1 MKTLTIT
8 NKSLGKRLSLGIL
21 VFALVLSTSALVAS
35 YVYFKARTDS
45 YYENMGRMTLHTA
58 EVELNPNEALNYR
71 NTLVEDARY
80 ASICDALVQVRNA
93 HPGVRRLYM
102 MYFTDQGGTY
112 IYDADKTSE
121 RNALG
126 QTEKIENY
134 YAIKTAA
141 LIGEKIPSRVLNKKE
156 GAFLSMSQPVFT
168 SKDSLVGYLIADL
181 PMHQI
186 MGERKDFL
194 WNVSLPLFGFSLLWC
209 VFFFLWLYI
218 RVISPIR
225 VISRAIKNDT
235 LQAGEDSEVHT
246 GDEIESLYHLIQKR
260 ETSMAASF
268 SMNFKKTW
276 KREHDALTELYNK
289 EKFESLEGTEY
300 QNLSSVGII
309 FVDINN
315 LKMLNEI
322 YGRPVGD
329 IVIKKAARHV
339 DRFLED
345 HSQGFRMGG
354 DEFLIVCPNILEGAF
369 INIVQLLKDSSPA
382 LNRSGDAVHCSLAI
396 GYSFAAEPPVNMEEV
411 MARAEMAMYA
421 EKKRIKE
428 EQDSQNG

>member
-1 MKTLTIT
+1 MKTLAVA
-8 NKSLGKRLSLGIL
+8 NKSLGKRLFWGIL
-21 VFALVLSTSALVAS
+21 VFAIVLSTSALVAS

-45 YYENMGRMTLHTA
+45 YYKNMGRMILHTA
-58 EVELNPNEALNYR
+58 VVGLNPNEALSYR
-71 NTLVEDARY
+71 KSLVEDARY
-80 ASICDALVQVRNA
+80 ASICEALVQVRSA
-93 HPGVRRLYM
+93 HPEVRRLYM
-102 MYFTDQGGTY
+102 MYFTEQGGVY
-112 IYDADKTSE
+112 IYDAEKTSE

-126 QTEKIENY
+126 QTEKIEDY
-134 YAIKTAA
+134 YEIKTAA
-141 LIGEKIPSRVLNKKE
+141 LIGEKIPNRVLNKKE
-156 GAFLSMSQPVFT
+156 GAFLSMSQPIFT

-194 WNVSLPLFGFSLLWC
+194 WKVSLPLFGLSLLWC
-209 VFFFLWLYI
+209 AFFFLWLYI

-235 LQAGEDSEVHT
+235 LQTGEGSEVHT
-246 GDEIESLYHLIQKR
+246 GDEIESLYYLIQKR
-260 ETSMAASF
+260 EKSMATSF
-268 SMNFKKTW
+268 SALFKKTW

-300 QNLSSVGII
+300 KSLSSVGII
-309 FVDINN
+309 YVDINN

-329 IVIKKAARHV
+329 IVIKKTARHV

-354 DEFLIVCPNILEGAF
+354 DEFLIVCPNIAEGVF

-382 LNRSGDAVHCSLAI
+382 LNRSSDAVHCSLAI
-396 GYSFAAEPPVNMEEV
+396 GYSFAEEPVNLEDV
-411 MARAEMAMYA
+411 MAHAEMAMYA

-428 EQDSQNG
+428 EQNLQNG